1 MGLIRV
7 QDPTKLVR
15 DAFFALC
22 KGVDTPVSLG
32 AWLRYKYGE
41 HQDLAN
47 YQIKPED
54 YCNATAF
61 HNDYI
66 VTSYLRK
73 YQGLETDV
81 DLEAVALRAFKRAE
95 EACLEFNRTNK
106 GRATSP
112 RGASLEVGG
121 IFATAQK
128 LIARVLGKY
137 DTRKW
142 LPHCKMGPGATAS
155 LKGSQATLVDK
166 MLQQPL
172 EVTRTAMPYLKAYML
187 SNPTWLRARGI
198 DAEGPCCILDSEFYV
213 VKGGR
218 LLVVPKNA
226 KTGRT
231 IHCEPTGNV
240 FLQLG
245 MGRYI
250 RSVLRKV
257 GIDLNTQQINQ
268 SWAELAYELG
278 LATVDLSMASDML
291 AKKLIVMLLPEDWV
305 QALSDLRSGWYF
317 SQGEWH
323 LFHKWSSMGNG
334 YTFELESLIFW
345 ALSKA
350 VAMHTGSGFSP
361 SVFGDDIIVSA
372 GDYKL
377 LVEVLETAGC
387 QVNLDKS
394 FASGPFYESCGVHY
408 FHGFDVTPIH
418 LEEVPRDEP
427 EVYVMANAIHRL
439 AIRRCDGVARDAIFR
454 GALLAVERVVPRPAF
469 LPYGNE
475 GDFGFLRPIGELDP
489 TDMTSR
495 DLESLWAPRV
505 KMWGLSF
512 IPSKRRLFR
521 EEEVLAMV
529 AYWHDH
535 RWEEPFNGT
544 LPLRGRGCYRRRRRW
559 YSTKAREELPWVMG
573 EQKQYP
579 HHLW

>member
-1 MGLIRV
+1 MGTYKV
-7 QDPTKLVR
+7 QDPTKLVG

-32 AWLRYKYGE
+32 AWLRYKHGE

-47 YQIKPED
+47 YQIKPSD
-54 YCNATAF
+54 YCDATAF

-73 YQGLETDV
+73 YQGLETGV
-81 DLEAVALRAFKRAE
+81 DLEAVALQSFVRAE
-95 EACLEFNRTNK
+95 EVCLEFNRDNQ

-128 LIARVLGKY
+128 LIARTLGRY

-155 LKGSQATLVDK
+155 LKGGQATLVDK
-166 MLQQPL
+166 MLQRPL
-172 EVTRTAMPYLKAYML
+172 EVTRTAMPYLKAHML

-198 DAEGPCCILDSEFYV
+198 EAEGPCCILDSEFNV

-231 IHCEPTGNV
+231 IHAEPTGNV

-257 GIDLNTQQINQ
+257 GIDLNTQLVNQ
-268 SWAELAYELG
+268 SWAELSYELG
-278 LATVDLSMASDML
+278 LATVDLSMASDTI
-291 AKKLIVMLLPEDWV
+291 AKKLISMLLPEDWA
-305 QALSDLRSGWYF
+305 QALSDLRSAWY
-317 SQGEWH
+317 SSKGEWY

-350 VAMHTGSGFSP
+350 VALHTGSGFSP
-361 SVFGDDIIVSA
+361 SIYGDDIIVSS

-377 LVEVLETAGC
+377 LVEVLNAAGF
-387 QVNLDKS
+387 QVNLEKS
-394 FASGPFYESCGVHY
+394 FASGPFYESCGKHF
-408 FHGFDVTPIH
+408 FHGFDVTPVY

-427 EVYVMANAIHRL
+427 ATYVMANALHRL
-439 AIRRCDGVARDAIFR
+439 AIRRGNDVTRDAAFR
-454 GALLAVERVVPRPAF
+454 GAILAIERVVPDPAYM
-469 LPYGNE
+469 PYGNE
-475 GDFGFLRPIGELDP
+475 GDHGLLRPVGELDP
-489 TDMTSR
+489 SDILSR
-495 DLESLWAPRV
+495 NLTSLWAPRV

-535 RWEEPFNGT
+535 KWEEPFNGQI
-544 LPLRGRGCYRRRRRW
+544 PLRGRGCYRRRRRW
-559 YSTKAREELPWVMG
+559 YSTEAREELPWVVG
-573 EQKQYP
+573 GQKNYP
-579 HHLW
+579 HRTR